1 MGKGDKAAVMG
12 LLAATGRGTP
22 EDKLR
27 LAVIYVMSRTGD
39 DAMSPADAE
48 ALEGALRASGADGAA
63 LSFVK
68 RMASLNARLDAATA
82 GGAGAG
88 AGDGGDLLD
97 WADKLYGQS
106 VNAVAKGV
114 KSLLSGERRLP
125 LARAVESLMANQPSH
140 EMESFAVFD
149 PKAPRGAP
157 APAPRQG
164 DTPYHD
170 AVVFVVGGGNYL
182 EYQGVRGLARRDRGG
197 AGGGGGGMGGGGFGG
212 AGAGAR
218 RSVVYGATEFV
229 TGAEFIEQLGEL
241 GRKTGR

>member
-1 MGKGDKAAVMG
+1 
-12 LLAATGRGTP
+12 
-22 EDKLR
+22 
-27 LAVIYVMSRTGD
+27 
-39 DAMSPADAE
+39 
-48 ALEGALRASGADGAA
+48 
-63 LSFVK
+63 
-68 RMASLNARLDAATA
+68 
-82 GGAGAG
+82 
-88 AGDGGDLLD
+88 
-97 WADKLYGQS
+97 
-106 VNAVAKGV
+106 
-114 KSLLSGERRLP
+114 
-125 LARAVESLMANQPSH
+125 MANQPSH
-140 EMESFAVFD
+140 ETETFAVFD

-164 DTPYHD
+164 DDPYHD